1 MSETRRGA
9 LKMLGA
15 VGATCAFP
23 FEGDELHGQH
33 AQPPAA
39 LPASGAPGPYEP
51 AFFTAAEYITLSALA
66 DAIVPPTDT
75 PGAAAAGVPEY
86 IDRVVSGNAE
96 TQPVMRGGLAWL
108 ERKARRTFS
117 RPFSGLDEREQ
128 RALLQPLSDAVDR
141 EARALL
147 RTRFRR
153 ERQRGRVYSVAV
165 TDRTPPARRVPA
177 PPPGRPAPARLPF
190 EFFVAA
196 KRLTADGYYT
206 SRAGLIDELGYRGNT
221 VLARFPACPVPE
233 H

>member
-1 MSETRRGA
+1 MSETRRDA
-9 LKMLGA
+9 LKILGA

-33 AQPPAA
+33 AHPPAA
-39 LPASGAPGPYEP
+39 AASAAPQPSAP
-51 AFFTAAEYITLSALA
+51 LFFTPAEHVVLSAVT
-66 DAIVPPTDT
+66 DAIIPPTET
-75 PGAAAAGVPEY
+75 PGAAGAGVPEY
-86 IDRVVSGNAE
+86 IDRVVSGNAAL
-96 TQPVMRGGLAWL
+96 QPVMRDGLAWL

-117 RPFSGLDEREQ
+117 RPFRELNEEEQ
-128 RALLQPLSDAVDR
+128 RSLLQPLSDAVDR

-147 RTRFRR
+147 RTRFKR
-153 ERQRGRVYSVAV
+153 ERQRGRVYYVAV

-190 EFFVAA
+190 EFFVAV

-206 SRAGLIDELGYRGNT
+206 SRVGLLDELGYRGNT
-221 VLARFPACPVPE
+221 ALAGFPACHVPE